1 MGHGKNFDEKTVV
14 APGAKWN
21 KAIGIFGIAGIAF
34 IAIACFTQPNKAQF
48 MHSYL
53 TSFML
58 FLSITL
64 GALGFTMINH
74 ITRAGWSVTVRR
86 IQEGFMKNIWL
97 MALLFLPILFFANE
111 IFSWA
116 DSRDGET
123 LKADL
128 KLDTY
133 HFTDAHHGHDD
144 HAEEAHGEHD
154 DNAHP
159 HEEKVKEVKKEVE
172 ADKPAV
178 GGHPE
183 KNRVRQ
189 QEEISEAQDAAE
201 AHIEGEEEEEAH
213 SEGAHTAHDDHHA
226 AGGRFDLAHGRH
238 RAHLEHSLHV
248 KHSYLNKSAFT
259 QRAIIYFIIWI
270 ALAFFMFKK
279 STSQDADGNPKTTIL
294 MGKAS
299 APGLML
305 YALSLTFASFDW
317 MMSLDYAWFSTIYGV
332 IYFAGGIMSM
342 HAATVLAVRVLQ
354 AKGYLQG
361 AVDQEHYHDLGKLM
375 WAFMIFWTYT
385 ALSQYLII
393 WYADIPEE
401 TIWFLNRYKEGWLP
415 ITYIVIASHFL
426 IPFAFFMSRHMKRNK
441 NICAFFA
448 AWLIIAEFIY
458 IYWQVMPTVTFP
470 ITTPFSP
477 SIADALIFFGMAG
490 VYVAAFLFN
499 LKNQN
504 LIPVRDPRL
513 KESVNFVNL

>member
-1 MGHGKNFDEKTVV
+1 MGHGKNFDENTVV

-21 KAIGIFGIAGIAF
+21 KAIAIFGIAGIAL
-34 IAIACFTQPNKAQF
+34 IAIACFTQPNKSQF

-86 IQEGFMKNIWL
+86 VQEGFMKNIWL
-97 MALLFLPILFFANE
+97 MALLFIPILYFANQ

-116 DSRDGET
+116 DARDGET
-123 LKADL
+123 LKSEL
-128 KLDTY
+128 KLESY
-133 HFTDAHHGHDD
+133 HFTDAHHGD
-144 HAEEAHGEHD
+144 HAEDEHSTDDHGHEHV
-154 DNAHP
+154 AP
-159 HEEKVKEVKKEVE
+159 VKAVGAPK
-172 ADKPAV
+172 ARV

-189 QEEISEAQDAAE
+189 REEISESVEAAE
-201 AHIEGEEEEEAH
+201 SHIEGEEEEEAH
-213 SEGAHTAHDDHHA
+213 SESAHDTHDAHHEE
-226 AGGRFDLAHGRH
+226 GGRFDLAHGRH

-248 KHSYLNKSAFT
+248 KHSYLNASFFT
-259 QRAIIYFIIWI
+259 KRAIIYFAIWI
-270 ALAFFMFKK
+270 GLAFFMFKK

-299 APGLML
+299 APGLIL
-305 YALSLTFASFDW
+305 FALSLTFASFDW

-354 AKGYLQG
+354 SKGYLQG

-415 ITYIVIASHFL
+415 ITYIVIATHFI

-477 SIADALIFFGMAG
+477 SIADALIFLGMG
-490 VYVAAFLFN
+490 GLYVAAFLIN

-504 LIPVRDPRL
+504 LIPIRDPRL